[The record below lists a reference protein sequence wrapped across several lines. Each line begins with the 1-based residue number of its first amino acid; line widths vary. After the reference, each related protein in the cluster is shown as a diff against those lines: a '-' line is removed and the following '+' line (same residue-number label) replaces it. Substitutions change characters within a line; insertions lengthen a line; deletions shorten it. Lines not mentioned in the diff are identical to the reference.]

1 MGWFHEWWL
10 GVGLVGQIMICAA
23 VPMTVILLLQ
33 LILMIIGADFGG
45 DSDADFDADGSGA
58 DFGVDAHADFGVDA
72 HTDFGMDAHAD
83 FGMDA
88 HADFD
93 MDAHADFGMDAH
105 ADFGMDTDFD
115 MHGDISHIDHM
126 AHAGDFA
133 GSNPHAIRIFTI
145 RGIVAFF
152 ALGGWSGLA
161 ALTGGVAPLWSVM
174 IALVA
179 GAAAMLL
186 ASVVLQFALRM
197 QSSGNI
203 NLKYAVSQIAEVYI
217 TIPASRAYPGKVT
230 MVLQERFVELDAM
243 TDNETEIRPNNKV
256 EVVGQVNREC
266 LLVRPVTEAGD
277 INQKT

>member
-1 MGWFHEWWL
+1 MGWFNEWWL
-10 GVGLVGQIMICAA
+10 SVGLIGQIMICAA

-45 DSDADFDADGSGA
+45 DSDADFDADGGSIDWGDGPDS
-58 DFGVDAHADFGVDA
+58 DFSMEA
-72 HTDFGMDAHAD
+72 HTDFDADGGGIDWGDGTDSDFSVDAD
-83 FGMDA
+83 YNID
-88 HADFD
+88 
-93 MDAHADFGMDAH
+93 
-105 ADFGMDTDFD
+105 
-115 MHGDISHIDHM
+115 GDLSDIDHM
-126 AHAGDFA
+126 AHAGHFT
-133 GSNPHAIRIFTI
+133 GSHPHAIRIFTI

-161 ALTGGVAPLWSVM
+161 ALTGGIAPLWSIM

-186 ASVVLQFALRM
+186 ASAILQFALRM

-203 NLKYAVSQIAEVYI
+203 NLKYAVSQVADVYI
-217 TIPASRAYPGKVT
+217 TIPPLRAYPGKVT

-256 EVVGQVNREC
+256 EVIGQVSREC
-266 LLVRPVTEAGD
+266 LLVRPVTED
-277 INQKT
+277 NDFDQLT